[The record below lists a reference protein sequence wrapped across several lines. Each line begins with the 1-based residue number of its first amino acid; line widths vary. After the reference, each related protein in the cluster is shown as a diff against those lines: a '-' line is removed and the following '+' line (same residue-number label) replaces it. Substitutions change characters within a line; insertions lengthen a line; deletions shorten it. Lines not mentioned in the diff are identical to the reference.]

1 MKQKLKKKVISI
13 KKKLLKKREEQILK
27 KINTFLPQEL
37 VHEIYHYFPLK
48 LQNKIKPLN
57 NCIDIHELMNIHY
70 QINTSLY
77 FYEYFENDDVESKE
91 KLDFYFEKRINI
103 NYVKYKDEVYN
114 INENILV
121 EQKLKK
127 VAEIEVGKFHYGKTQ
142 HDNNVQQRIKL
153 TKSINEILEI
163 KKKIG

>member
-27 KINTFLPQEL
+27 KINTILPQEL

-77 FYEYFENDDVESKE
+77 FYEYFENDDVESME
-91 KLDFYFEKRINI
+91 KLDFYFEKRMNTS
-103 NYVKYKDEVYN
+103 YVKYKDDVYN
-114 INENILV
+114 INDHVV
-121 EQKLKK
+121 EQKLKQ
-127 VAEIEVGKFHYGKTQ
+127 VAEIEVGKFHYGKRQ

-153 TKSINEILEI
+153 AKSISEILEI
-163 KKKIG
+163 KEK

>member
-1 MKQKLKKKVISI
+1 MKQKLKKKLISI

-37 VHEIYHYFPLK
+37 IQEIYNYFPLK
-48 LQNKIKPLN
+48 LQNKIKPLDK
-57 NCIDIHELMNIHY
+57 CIDIHELMNIHY
-70 QINTSLY
+70 QINTCLY
-77 FYEYFENDDVESKE
+77 FYEYFENDDLESME

-127 VAEIEVGKFHYGKTQ
+127 VAEIEVGKFHFGKRQ
-142 HDNNVQQRIKL
+142 HENNVQQRIKL

-163 KKKIG
+163 KKK